1 MRLNSRRNSQ
11 ISILKNQTRTTRFT
25 VNFHQAK
32 YSFLRFK
39 LKQISS
45 PTVHH
50 IKIVDKLDTVNFA
63 RANKR
68 WLLDN
73 PPTIYIIAR
82 FEYLF
87 HNGTMK
93 HVWRFHER
101 VIKEFSVRFFG
112 KVSSK
117 ATIICP
123 GRETNLEFR
132 KDEPASP
139 NSIPRVESLI
149 VRLSRTGKPAGS
161 NWSRFSNI

>member
-1 MRLNSRRNSQ
+1 MENLIFPNKRFHHLHHFFPLSSLQLFYTPTLINSSPMRLNSRRNSQ

-45 PTVHH
+45 PTVHR

-73 PPTIYIIAR
+73 LPTIYIIAR

-87 HNGTMK
+87 HNGKMK
-93 HVWRFHER
+93 HVWRFHD
-101 VIKEFSVRFFG
+101 
-112 KVSSK
+112 
-117 ATIICP
+117 A
-123 GRETNLEFR
+123 
-132 KDEPASP
+132 
-139 NSIPRVESLI
+139 
-149 VRLSRTGKPAGS
+149 RTS
-161 NWSRFSNI
+161 N